1 MCLAPSPPLAF
12 MKNGYPIHRCAT
24 CEVVFSSRP
33 PGGEKL
39 EELYSA
45 EYFTEGGAGYP
56 DYIADER
63 THRRQ
68 ARSYLKKNREARDAA
83 GALARRGMRRGLFPR
98 RGSRG
103 GMGARGLSSVNTPSD
118 TPFAN
123 STSTSCALGFWTAS
137 SGRPLVP
144 ST

>member
-68 ARSYLKKNREARDAA
+68 ARSYLKKIEKLGMPPGRLLDVGCAAGFFLDEARQA
-83 GALARRGMRRGLFPR
+83 GWEVSGCELSEYAERHAVRALNLDVMRAGFLDTKFRP
-98 RGSRG
+98 
-103 GMGARGLSSVNTPSD
+103 TP
-118 TPFAN
+118 
-123 STSTSCALGFWTAS
+123 G
-137 SGRPLVP
+137 
-144 ST
+144 